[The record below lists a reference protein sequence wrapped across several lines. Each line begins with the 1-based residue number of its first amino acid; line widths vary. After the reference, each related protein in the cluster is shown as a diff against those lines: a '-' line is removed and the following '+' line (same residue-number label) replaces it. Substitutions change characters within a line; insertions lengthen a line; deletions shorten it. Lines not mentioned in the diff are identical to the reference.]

1 MELEG
6 EDVFVVSN
14 GDDGL
19 EDKNSGSCYSSI
31 AGVVVGMFPEDS
43 VVDFVAADYAWE
55 LELVSRA
62 GVMPTVEISYVPSSR
77 NPASGY

>member
-6 EDVFVVSN
+6 ENVFVVSN

-19 EDKNSGSCYSSI
+19 EDKNAGSCYSSV
-31 AGVVVGMFPEDS
+31 AGAVVGMFPEDA

-55 LELVSRA
+55 LEWVSRA
-62 GVMPTVEISYVPSSR
+62 SVMPTVETSYVPSSR
-77 NPASGY
+77 NLASGY